1 MVGARVIERG
11 GSGRCGPIVI
21 VKSTRHEDAAVSANI
36 EVVRYVA
43 GRRHRRLM
51 ATPNNLNAVLRAVT
65 PNLHEGRWV
74 FASFERR
81 PPFDLEIAASIREG
95 SAMSTVIAEQ
105 DAERLSLPYEQVWAW
120 IECPSTRAGAVRAT
134 GALLAAL
141 GRATIACNVITGIGG
156 DHLFVPF
163 DQREDALAVLD
174 ELTMDR
180 SRSRPRSDVQR
191 DDGLPVVAIDDGEIR
206 LGQFLKLAS
215 LVDSGAAVKPLL
227 AYGRVQVNGEPEPRR
242 GRRLVP
248 GDVVT
253 LDGRS
258 VAVG

>member
-1 MVGARVIERG
+1 
-11 GSGRCGPIVI
+11 
-21 VKSTRHEDAAVSANI
+21 
-36 EVVRYVA
+36 
-43 GRRHRRLM
+43 M
-51 ATPNNLNAVLRAVT
+51 ATLNNLNAALRTVT
-65 PNLHEGRWV
+65 PTLRDGRWV
-74 FASFERR
+74 FVSFERR
-81 PPFDLEIAASIREG
+81 PPFDLEVVASIREG
-95 SAMSTVIAEQ
+95 TAVSTVIAEH
-105 DAERLSLPYEQVWAW
+105 DAERLSLPREEVWAW
-120 IECPSTRAGAVRAT
+120 IECPCARSLGAVRPT
-134 GALLAAL
+134 GALVTALA
-141 GRATIACNVITGIGG
+141 RATIACNVIAGIGG

-163 DQREDALAVLD
+163 GQREDALAVLD

-180 SRSRPRSDVQR
+180 STSRPRVDVQR
-191 DDGLPVVAIDDGEIR
+191 DDGVPAVAIDDGEIR

-227 AYGRVQVNGEPEPRR
+227 AYGRVQVNGEAESRR